1 MIVDLFI
8 KRNIIRLKLKEIG
21 YEINDKQV
29 EAQIKTTESRLG
41 LGRADLLSFLESNGL
56 TFQEYFETTRE
67 SIEYNIFLGKVIKP
81 LVKIS
86 DQDILKKY
94 KEVSKNDSLTY
105 KYDLV
110 DFYISN
116 KQIKNLDEQI
126 IINDLNLFKKTGE
139 LPNYLSSIENNLIK
153 DVSEENLSNA
163 IKSAIKKT
171 SKGKFSKKVS
181 FSGLEPFF
189 LH

>member
-1 MIVDLFI
+1 MSTYLL

-21 YEINDKQV
+21 YEITDKQV

-94 KEVSKNDSLTY
+94 KEVSKSDSLTY

-116 KQIKNLDEQI
+116 KQVENIDEQI
-126 IINDLNLFKKTGE
+126 IINDLNLLRE
-139 LPNYLSSIENNLIK
+139 R
-153 DVSEENLSNA
+153 
-163 IKSAIKKT
+163 
-171 SKGKFSKKVS
+171 
-181 FSGLEPFF
+181 
-189 LH
+189 